1 MNGGRQI
8 CFTDSKGKALFSIPD
23 GGIIRLF
30 YGNGEDGF
38 ALCRY
43 LDETH
48 ARIDGVDSKAA
59 CQSRNGGVA
68 EIACKKFMTIRGQS
82 RYGLSSLFTYC
93 SYCKTISIM
102 LSFR

>member
-1 MNGGRQI
+1 MNGGRRI

-43 LDETH
+43 LTKPMQELT
-48 ARIDGVDSKAA
+48 AWI
-59 CQSRNGGVA
+59 
-68 EIACKKFMTIRGQS
+68 I
-82 RYGLSSLFTYC
+82 
-93 SYCKTISIM
+93 
-102 LSFR
+102 

>member
-48 ARIDGVDSKAA
+48 ARIDGVDYL
-59 CQSRNGGVA
+59 
-68 EIACKKFMTIRGQS
+68 IRDLHREWS
-82 RYGLSSLFTYC
+82 ETESAMPPHKNR
-93 SYCKTISIM
+93 K
-102 LSFR
+102 